1 MQKQAVK
8 KKRKKKASHF
18 LFLYIALGLATVIT
32 LTVLSL
38 TVFFHIDTVKVAG
51 DNIYSSEQIIAAS
64 QIKKDVNIF
73 TADLSLVNSN
83 VCKALPYVESVKIN
97 RVFPTTIK
105 LTITKAE
112 KYVQIESGGKYTVIN
127 KSGKCL
133 EISDTPIKGIPVLR
147 GVLLTSS
154 VPGTNVTFKETDRIT
169 ALNSLTDLLKAN
181 EIKNITVINL
191 KDLQD
196 LFVTVDNRV
205 VLQLG
210 SMGNLDKKLQHAALT
225 LEKQQGSKKTGILNL
240 SRIPNDKHQAYFTSC
255 ELLAEQIADVI
266 KKQ

>member
-1 MQKQAVK
+1 MEKQAVK
-8 KKRKKKASHF
+8 KKRRKKRASHF

-51 DNIYSSEQIIAAS
+51 DSMYSSEQIITAS

-73 TADLSLVNSN
+73 TADLSSVNDN
-83 VCKALPYVESVKIN
+83 ICKALPYIESVKIN

-105 LTITKAE
+105 LTVTKAE
-112 KYVQIESGGKYTVIN
+112 KYVQVENGGKYTVIN

-133 EISDTPIKGIPVLR
+133 EISDVPVKGIPVLR
-147 GVLLTSS
+147 GISLTSN
-154 VPGTNVTFKETDRIT
+154 VPGVRVTFKDTDCIEP
-169 ALNSLTDLLKAN
+169 LNSITDLLDKN
-181 EIKNITVINL
+181 EIKNTTVINL

-196 LFVTVDNRV
+196 VFVTVDNRV
-205 VLQLG
+205 VLKLG
-210 SMGNLDKKLQHAALT
+210 STGNLDKKLQHAALT

-255 ELLAEQIADVI
+255 DLLAEQIADVI
-266 KKQ
+266 KK